1 MTGYRQ
7 NRPERVC
14 ETLLALAANA
24 AVSREEALRQLYRK
38 FGQPPAV
45 LLAEL
50 SPSQRERVR
59 EGFVRRGWREAA
71 E

>member
-24 AVSREEALRQLYRK
+24 AVSREEALRAVAQVVS
-38 FGQPPAV
+38 PAHDA
-45 LLAEL
+45 LWGAAKLAE
-50 SPSQRERVR
+50 
-59 EGFVRRGWREAA
+59 EAA
-71 E
+71 GESEVRP